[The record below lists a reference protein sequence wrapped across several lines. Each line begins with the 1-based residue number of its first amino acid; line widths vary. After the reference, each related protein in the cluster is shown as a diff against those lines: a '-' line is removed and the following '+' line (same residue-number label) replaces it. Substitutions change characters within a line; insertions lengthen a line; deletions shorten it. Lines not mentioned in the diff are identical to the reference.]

1 MGTQHKSKRTVETR
15 VAMKIQLLITV
26 AMALSLPAAAQAQSI
41 TKCQDADG
49 NWHYGD
55 FAAEAC
61 DEEGTVTEIDQRGQT
76 VKETDAPPSEE
87 ELEAEQAET
96 LAEQQEAERRA
107 REREANERLLRTYDS
122 VEGIIQAR
130 DARLEAIDNDL
141 ETNQLFRQDLVDER
155 NRLLENDGD
164 QDEIRRVEEQ
174 IQEYDDVIESIKEDR
189 QETVEKYNAD
199 IERFRELTE

>member
-1 MGTQHKSKRTVETR
+1 MDTQHKSKRKVETS

-26 AMALSLPAAAQAQSI
+26 AIALSLPVAAQAQSI

-61 DEEGTVTEIDQRGQT
+61 DEEATVTEIDERGRT
-76 VKETDAPPSEE
+76 VEETDAPPSEE
-87 ELEAEQAET
+87 ELEAEEAERR
-96 LAEQQEAERRA
+96 AEQQEAERQA

-130 DARLEAIDNDL
+130 DARLEAMADDL
-141 ETNQLFRQDLVDER
+141 ETNELFRQDLVDER
-155 NRLLENDGD
+155 DRLLENDGD
-164 QDEIRRVEEQ
+164 QDAIRRVEEQ
-174 IQEYDDVIESIKEDR
+174 IQEYDDVIESIEADR
-189 QETVEKYNAD
+189 QETMEKYNAD